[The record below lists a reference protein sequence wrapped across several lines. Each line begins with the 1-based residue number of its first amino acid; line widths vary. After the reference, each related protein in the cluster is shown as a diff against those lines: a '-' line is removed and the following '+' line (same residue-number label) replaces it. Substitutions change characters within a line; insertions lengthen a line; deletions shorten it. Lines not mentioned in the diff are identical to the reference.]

1 MRKRSWFPHLIS
13 RLCLSDVLFP
23 GHCLGVGSSRVQTQ
37 GENQE
42 HHVVTEPA
50 PPSPPL
56 DACDS
61 GAIPPPH
68 QAGPQR
74 VPGHP
79 LAAPLT
85 VPRPSCPR
93 DQPTQ
98 GVHSQGDEEGQHQ
111 IPQHDPRQDAGA
123 HGGAAA
129 FWNGWGMGVRG
140 GPWE

>member
-61 GAIPPPH
+61 GAIPPPTRQVLRGS
-68 QAGPQR
+68 QAILWRP
-74 VPGHP
+74 HS
-79 LAAPLT
+79 LSTAP
-85 VPRPSCPR
+85 R
-93 DQPTQ
+93 
-98 GVHSQGDEEGQHQ
+98 
-111 IPQHDPRQDAGA
+111 
-123 HGGAAA
+123 
-129 FWNGWGMGVRG
+129 VRG
-140 GPWE
+140 TSRPREYTARAMRRVSTRSPSTIPARMPGLTAEQLHSGMDGAWG